1 MRDLTPVLD
10 VLAVAETARDADA
23 LRRGV
28 VDALTGLLP
37 CEHVVWGE
45 LDAVRLAPV
54 AAVASNGAAI
64 DLTAFARHIA
74 THPLIAHHLHTGDLG
89 PLRLSDFVSDRGL
102 RELGV
107 YADFY
112 APLGVDRALC
122 VALPPVA
129 GRAIGV
135 AFHRSG
141 RDFAE
146 DERALLARVRP
157 ALSVAARRTGAAP
170 GARLPLTDREAQVIG
185 LIERGA
191 TNAEVGL
198 TLHISRRTV
207 EKHLEHAYRKLGV
220 AGRYAAI
227 ASARSSSTSP

>member
-10 VLAVAETARDADA
+10 VLAVAETAPDADA

-28 VDALTGLLP
+28 VDALAELLP
-37 CEHVVWGE
+37 CDHVVWGE
-45 LDAVRLAPV
+45 LDVARMAPV
-54 AAVASNGAAI
+54 AAVASDGAEI
-64 DLTAFARHIA
+64 DVAAFARHVPA
-74 THPLIAHHLHTGDLG
+74 HPLIAHHLRTGDAG
-89 PLRLSDFVSDRGL
+89 PLRLSDFVSGRGL

-122 VALPPVA
+122 VALPPTA
-129 GRAIGV
+129 GRTIGI
-135 AFHRSG
+135 AFHRAG

-157 ALSVAARRTGAAP
+157 ALAMAARRATAPTGAHTA
-170 GARLPLTDREAQVIG
+170 LTEREAQIMG

-191 TNAEVGL
+191 TNAEIGL
-198 TLHISRRTV
+198 ALHISRRTV

-220 AGRYAAI
+220 AGRYAAM